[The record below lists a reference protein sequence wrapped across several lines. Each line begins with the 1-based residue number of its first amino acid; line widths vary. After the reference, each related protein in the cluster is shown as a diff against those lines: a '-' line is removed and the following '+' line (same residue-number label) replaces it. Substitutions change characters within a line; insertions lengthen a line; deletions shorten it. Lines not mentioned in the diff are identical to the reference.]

1 MISARDVRT
10 LQQCFMLATPYATC
24 HASSTIKIDEILEKL
39 KRDNE
44 RSRKLGRQWT
54 VIGLPV
60 GSYILVTTHSGLKSY
75 SCLVLY
81 IDLACLT
88 SAAWRIVSLMSKP
101 DRVIPLTS
109 ISILDLVFVQPLRLH

>member
-10 LQQCFMLATPYATC
+10 LQQGFMLATPYATC
-24 HASSTIKIDEILEKL
+24 HASSTTKIDAILEKP

-44 RSRKLGRQWT
+44 RSRKLGPQWT

-60 GSYILVTTHSGLKSY
+60 GSYILMTTHNGLKSY
-75 SCLVLY
+75 SCHVLY

-109 ISILDLVFVQPLRLH
+109 ISTLDLVFVQPLRLH